1 MIDLPVDQDAVR
13 KYLCDDAPDAR
24 LMTVKLGQS
33 TDDMLDHQQMPAPI
47 KALCAELVAATCVL
61 AHMLKFDGEMIVQ
74 IKGAGPVTMMVAECS
89 SEGRIRA
96 TAQWDDID
104 HYTTFSE
111 LIGKGYMAVTVDPKH
126 GERYQ
131 GVIPLESGS
140 IEGCINHYFDSSE
153 QLDTKLW
160 LSSDATTVAGLLIQ
174 RIPDE
179 GGSRTSTASNWETL
193 STLAATVTKE
203 ELASEAGPLLIYKL
217 FHELS
222 PRSFDPFSIRFGC
235 SCTRERSSR
244 AIRALGETE
253 VKQLFA
259 EQPSVTVD
267 CHFCGR
273 VYQYDQADLEWLLS
287 DQPPGSDTLQ

>member
-111 LIGKGYMAVTVDPKH
+111 LIG
-126 GERYQ
+126 
-131 GVIPLESGS
+131 
-140 IEGCINHYFDSSE
+140 
-153 QLDTKLW
+153 
-160 LSSDATTVAGLLIQ
+160 
-174 RIPDE
+174 
-179 GGSRTSTASNWETL
+179 
-193 STLAATVTKE
+193 
-203 ELASEAGPLLIYKL
+203 
-217 FHELS
+217 
-222 PRSFDPFSIRFGC
+222 
-235 SCTRERSSR
+235 
-244 AIRALGETE
+244 
-253 VKQLFA
+253 
-259 EQPSVTVD
+259 
-267 CHFCGR
+267 
-273 VYQYDQADLEWLLS
+273 
-287 DQPPGSDTLQ
+287 

>member
-13 KYLCDDAPDAR
+13 KYLCDDTPDAR
-24 LMTVKLGQS
+24 LITVQLGQS

-89 SEGRIRA
+89 LEGRIRA

-131 GVIPLESGS
+131 GIVPLESGS

-174 RIPDE
+174 HIPDE

-287 DQPPGSDTLQ
+287 DQPPRSDTLQ